1 MWRRGHTAARRW
13 AWRISPRPS
22 RAGLSHVSISRSAAA
37 DSARPWSS
45 TTRVLVH
52 FLSFSNDFL
61 RYSSN
66 SLEGDTFEMI
76 SFVAWKIAVMIQKKY
91 KYF

>member
-1 MWRRGHTAARRW
+1 MT
-13 AWRISPRPS
+13 
-22 RAGLSHVSISRSAAA
+22 
-37 DSARPWSS
+37 
-45 TTRVLVH
+45 
-52 FLSFSNDFL
+52 FL

-76 SFVAWKIAVMIQKKY
+76 SFVAWKIAVVIQKKY